1 MGTEIQKTHR
11 EGNFILERKKKMD
24 WMTEKQKEDFETVC
38 LLIDM
43 IDSPKEFYHVMNF
56 LDKYD
61 TDVVNCA
68 REYKHCYNS
77 IQYA

>member
-1 MGTEIQKTHR
+1 MS
-11 EGNFILERKKKMD
+11 D
-24 WMTEKQKEDFETVC
+24 KQKEDFETVC
-38 LLIDM
+38 LLIDG
-43 IDSPKEFYHVMNF
+43 IDSPKEFYRVMKL

-61 TDVVNCA
+61 CDVVNSA

>member
-1 MGTEIQKTHR
+1 ME
-11 EGNFILERKKKMD
+11 
-24 WMTEKQKEDFETVC
+24 WMSRKQKEDFETVC
-38 LLIDM
+38 LLIDG
-43 IDSPKEFYHVMNF
+43 IDSPKEFYRIMNL

-68 REYKHCYNS
+68 REYKKCYNS

>member
-1 MGTEIQKTHR
+1 
-11 EGNFILERKKKMD
+11 MD
-24 WMTEKQKEDFETVC
+24 WMTDKQKEDFETIC
-38 LLIDM
+38 LLIDG
-43 IDSPKEFYHVMNF
+43 IDSPKEFYRVMKL

-61 TDVVNCA
+61 CDVVNSA

>member
-1 MGTEIQKTHR
+1 
-11 EGNFILERKKKMD
+11 MD
-24 WMTEKQKEDFETVC
+24 WMTDKQKEDFETVC

-43 IDSPKEFYHVMNF
+43 IDSPKEFYRVMKF
-56 LDKYD
+56 LDRYD